1 MNNVSRNGLIYSY
14 SNKNEFINKNNVFL
28 KNIWSA
34 DVNELSEIFNS
45 NEDTYNII
53 EVVNENL
60 EELPPFEKIKTKVYD
75 EWLIQ
80 EMVLKSKQKAKESI
94 IKNNNNLLSKV
105 SIERTSKSI
114 DKINDTFLINKI
126 FDIQNKEINYLQ
138 SKNFIVA
145 VKILNIKTKNYDINK
160 KIKNNLHLSLSQSFF
175 NDFSNFYLQNLAI
188 KHKLKRNIKEIDKF
202 LGNQD
207 IIN

>member
-1 MNNVSRNGLIYSY
+1 MVSKNGLIYSY

-28 KNIWSA
+28 KNIWSS

-60 EELPPFEKIKTKVYD
+60 EELPPFEKIKTKVYGQ
-75 EWLIQ
+75 WLIE

-94 IKNNNNLLSKV
+94 VKNNNNLLSKV

-114 DKINDTFLINKI
+114 
-126 FDIQNKEINYLQ
+126 E
-138 SKNFIVA
+138 KN
-145 VKILNIKTKNYDINK
+145 
-160 KIKNNLHLSLSQSFF
+160 
-175 NDFSNFYLQNLAI
+175 
-188 KHKLKRNIKEIDKF
+188 
-202 LGNQD
+202 
-207 IIN
+207 